1 MTTASLLDNLALE
14 DVMTVGKWKGKTVET
29 IYKEDSGYLVWFRE
43 ERRTKN
49 GQNTMFNLEI
59 NTLLD
64 MTIKESKSLRSKYK
78 TWEALGLLTP
88 QALAPTTPAMPPEP
102 VLEPA
107 VDYSG
112 WGAF

>member
-1 MTTASLLDNLALE
+1 MAAILDDLALE
-14 DVMTVGKWKGKTVET
+14 DIMTVGKHKGKTVEA

-49 GQNTMFNLEI
+49 GQNNLFNTEV

-64 MTIKESKSLRSKYK
+64 MTIQESKSLRSKYK
-78 TWEALGLLTP
+78 TWASLGLLNGSTVP
-88 QALAPTTPAMPPEP
+88 TPAP
-102 VLEPA
+102 VEITPAPEPA
-107 VDYSG
+107 VEYAA

>member
-1 MTTASLLDNLALE
+1 MKTAILENLALE
-14 DVMTVGKWKGKTVET
+14 DIMTVGKHKGKTVEQ

-49 GQNTMFNLEI
+49 GQLNMFNKEV

-64 MTIKESKSLRSKYK
+64 MTIRESKSLRAKYK
-78 TWEALGLLTP
+78 TWADLGLLD
-88 QALAPTTPAMPPEP
+88 AMEAPDAPKRSEP
-102 VLEPA
+102 EPA
-107 VDYSG
+107 VEPAVAYEV